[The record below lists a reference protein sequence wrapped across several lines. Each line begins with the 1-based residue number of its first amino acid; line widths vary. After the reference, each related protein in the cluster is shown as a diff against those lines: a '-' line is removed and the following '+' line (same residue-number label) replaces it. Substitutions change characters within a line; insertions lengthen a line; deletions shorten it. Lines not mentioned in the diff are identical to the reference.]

1 MKRYTRILL
10 VCAILTLLFQTATVF
25 GATSAAKNRKRIKT
39 RTEKFMKA
47 AKSYDIKKMG
57 QNIVSTSTYNVIPE
71 PMGKAVRYMN
81 KKHMKYSIDKI
92 SIKGR
97 DGSAKVKVT
106 YFDGYDVFKKAFKST
121 ISWYAKNRSAST
133 EKIQNKIYSYACTY
147 YNKASKKKSIKT
159 ATMTIKLKHYSSGWL
174 IVSFSDN
181 YAAAINANYT
191 TAYNAVFKK

>member
-25 GATSAAKNRKRIKT
+25 GAGSDARNRKRIKT

-47 AKSYDIKKMG
+47 AKSYDIEKMG
-57 QNIVSTSTYNVIPE
+57 QNIHKDSTYNIIPE

-92 SIKGR
+92 TIKGR
-97 DGSAKVKVT
+97 EGTAKVKVT
-106 YFDGYDVFKKAFKST
+106 YFDGFDVFKKSLKST
-121 ISWYAKNRSAST
+121 VSWYAKNRSAST
-133 EKIQNKIYSYACTY
+133 EKIQKKIYSYACTY

-159 ATMTIKLKHYSSGWL
+159 ATMTINLKHYSSGWF

-191 TAYNAVFKK
+191 KAYNAVFKK